1 MEQDL
6 LPMPTIAGSHT
17 PHPLGTREGQ
27 QQTHQSYR
35 VQDPHWKAAEDR
47 WVKDKYICIY
57 MINFNHSQGNASQN
71 NNEKPF
77 LCQET
82 GKHYKDGRDTTLVKM
97 WETGQS
103 HNLTQVPNLPY
114 LQKYGGVSGNVKR
127 TYTLTK

>member
-1 MEQDL
+1 
-6 LPMPTIAGSHT
+6 
-17 PHPLGTREGQ
+17 
-27 QQTHQSYR
+27 
-35 VQDPHWKAAEDR
+35 
-47 WVKDKYICIY
+47 

-114 LQKYGGVSGNVKR
+114 LQKYGSVSGNVKR
-127 TYTLTK
+127 MYTLTK